1 MFQLSRPGALPATS
15 SEFVGRQP
23 ERKRIASLIRHD
35 AQLITL
41 VGPGGIGKT
50 RLAIETLQHDVAL
63 PVRWLALADLD
74 ATAAIAALRSNID
87 RNGHDKHI
95 LVLDTCDRLPATIA
109 TELGGLLESD
119 PALTVVA
126 TGCEPIGWID
136 EHIVPVPPLD
146 PSDALRLLRIRIEH
160 SGRAMD
166 PGGDDENVLVRI
178 CRHLDHNPLCLR
190 LAAVRLRHHPPAVV
204 LGEVSGDSYDRRLCW
219 ADDARVGVDRRHR
232 DIGAS
237 IAWSADRCTAI
248 ENLLLQRLSVF
259 PSGADDDAA
268 GFDSEAIV
276 TVCAGA
282 DLPAAAIEGV
292 LDRLVGRSLVSVR
305 LTGTSARWFL
315 TECVRIFAHTELARR
330 APTEANRLAA
340 RYRSMR
346 HQSSRG
352 ADGSAARQRGCRT
365 VPAPSARTPQ
375 SPESDLWQTLSR
387 AEREVAVLAAAGWP
401 NSAIAGHRHS
411 SVRTVD
417 AQVAMVRQ
425 KLRITSRADIA
436 RHLPSEAADR
446 MRRTAAVP
454 RPGTLR
460 R

>member
-1 MFQLSRPGALPATS
+1 M
-15 SEFVGRQP
+15 
-23 ERKRIASLIRHD
+23 
-35 AQLITL
+35 
-41 VGPGGIGKT
+41 
-50 RLAIETLQHDVAL
+50 
-63 PVRWLALADLD
+63 
-74 ATAAIAALRSNID
+74 
-87 RNGHDKHI
+87 
-95 LVLDTCDRLPATIA
+95 
-109 TELGGLLESD
+109 
-119 PALTVVA
+119 
-126 TGCEPIGWID
+126 
-136 EHIVPVPPLD
+136 
-146 PSDALRLLRIRIEH
+146 
-160 SGRAMD
+160 
-166 PGGDDENVLVRI
+166 
-178 CRHLDHNPLCLR
+178 
-190 LAAVRLRHHPPAVV
+190 
-204 LGEVSGDSYDRRLCW
+204 
-219 ADDARVGVDRRHR
+219 
-232 DIGAS
+232 
-237 IAWSADRCTAI
+237 
-248 ENLLLQRLSVF
+248 
-259 PSGADDDAA
+259 
-268 GFDSEAIV
+268 
-276 TVCAGA
+276 
-282 DLPAAAIEGV
+282 
-292 LDRLVGRSLVSVR
+292 GRSLVSVR